1 MADCK
6 VKQTV
11 KSLREAANKLDQ
23 VWKDCKKAH
32 AFGTAGGIAS
42 GLISLGA
49 TVLTG
54 GAASPLLLASG
65 LSLGLGGAAINLW
78 SSYTETARNSDEV
91 KRAQRLLKDTSDCMN
106 EVNDHVKFWLNT
118 KEKARLLYICCC
130 LAKQL
135 KPSPWVMNLLLEVM
149 SFCCKSTSITFT
161 MNKAGIVVTLTIS
174 FALLGSKTATVSVE
188 RAAAQVADEVA
199 QVTGAAGAAGQACA
213 QVADDVAQATGA
225 AGAAGQA
232 CAQVADDVAQATE
245 AAGAAGQACAQV
257 ADDLTQATGA
267 AGAAGQAGAQVA
279 DDVAQLTGAAG
290 QTGGKVGKNVTGKV
304 SNATKAFVAVN
315 VAFLMFDIIDMHYT
329 IRDICENKGSEAAKY
344 LRERANELEAT
355 MKQYKALALNKLEKM
370 SNETPRI

>member
-1 MADCK
+1 MQEFQRKVEMADCK
-6 VKQTV
+6 MKQTV

-65 LSLGLGGAAINLW
+65 LGLGLGGAAINLW
-78 SSYTETARNSDEV
+78 SSHTETARNSDEV

-106 EVNDHVKFWLNT
+106 EVNDRVKFWLNT

-135 KPSPWVMNLLLEVM
+135 KPSPWVMSLLLQVM
-149 SFCCKSTSITFT
+149 SFCFKSTSITFT
-161 MNKAGIVVTLTIS
+161 MNKAGIAVTLTIS
-174 FALLGSKTATVSVE
+174 FALLGSKTATVSVK
-188 RAAAQVADEVA
+188 RAAAQAADEVA
-199 QVTGAAGAAGQACA
+199 QVTG
-213 QVADDVAQATGA
+213 T
-225 AGAAGQA
+225 
-232 CAQVADDVAQATE
+232 
-245 AAGAAGQACAQV
+245 AGAAGQACAQV
-257 ADDLTQATGA
+257 ADDLTKATGA
-267 AGAAGQAGAQVA
+267 AGTAGQAGAQVA

-370 SNETPRI
+370 SNETPLPKRKT

>member
-232 CAQVADDVAQATE
+232 CAQVADD
-245 AAGAAGQACAQV
+245 
-257 ADDLTQATGA
+257 LTQATGA